1 MVLDN
6 LSLSNRKISDLEQIY
21 LGKASQILV
30 ETTPNQIADLQDIR
44 TESMYDSTTQTWK
57 SWVHLA
63 IRNGKIKMPNIM
75 ENSICQ

>member
-30 ETTPNQIADLQDIR
+30 ETTPNQIATAR
-44 TESMYDSTTQTWK
+44 Y
-57 SWVHLA
+57 
-63 IRNGKIKMPNIM
+63 
-75 ENSICQ
+75 